1 MKIIGLVGY
10 KGSGKT
16 TVAKI
21 LHDRGYIKI
30 AFANKLKIVAKQ
42 IYNLTNEQVY
52 GPAKDLVDHRY
63 GITPRFILQRLGTEV
78 CRSIHPDT
86 WVMDLENTIVTRS
99 NIKSKCY
106 VIDDVRYPNE
116 VNLVHRLGGEVWL
129 INRPDLQNRDSH
141 DSEKPELLKVDHVI
155 ENDESIK
162 TLTNQ
167 VFTQL
172 EQFHIKGEELFNGF

>member
-1 MKIIGLVGY
+1 MYNIIGLVGY

-21 LHDRGYIKI
+21 LQDSRGYVKI
-30 AFANKLKIVAKQ
+30 AFADKLKIVAKQ

-129 INRPDLQNRDSH
+129 INRPNIYKDEDSH
-141 DSEKPELLKVDHVI
+141 NSEKPELLKVDHVI
-155 ENDESIK
+155 ENDGTIE
-162 TLTNQ
+162 TLTNH

-172 EQFHIKGEELFNGF
+172 EQFHKKIL